1 MERKVEKKLL
11 EWKNRKNRL
20 PLVLQGARQVGKTYS
35 LLKFGKNYFKHIAYF
50 NFESSTELHR
60 IFDRNL
66 TPSRI
71 IRELSAYSAVPVVPE
86 DTLIVFDE
94 IQTCERALTS
104 LKYFA
109 EEASQYCVVAAGS
122 LLGIAIKRSH
132 YSFPVGKVELMTM
145 FPMDM
150 EEFLRAQ
157 KKDEAVSL
165 IRECY
170 STDTFCNLH
179 DTFMDEYR
187 KFTGVGGMPQVV
199 GEYVESGDYNL
210 VVALQ
215 KNITDAHVAD
225 MAKYAEPAETVRIL
239 AAYNSIPAQLAKENK
254 KFQYKTIQAGARAA
268 MYDSALDWLVASS
281 TVNKCVKISQ
291 GLAPLKLYADDS
303 SFKIYLADTGLLC
316 SKYGIPPAVILNE
329 SHAWQS
335 VKGILA
341 ENSVAN
347 VLTSGG
353 YTPCYWESQGKAEV
367 DFVIQNHKGEVIP
380 IEVKSSEHVRSKSL
394 QQFVTRYKPPL
405 SIRVSEKN
413 FGFENRIKSVPLY
426 ASFCI

>member
-254 KFQYKTIQAGARAA
+254 KFQYKTIRTGARAT
-268 MYDSALDWLVASS
+268 MYASALEWLVASA

-353 YTPCYWESQGKAEV
+353 YAPCYWESQGKAEV

-380 IEVKSSEHVRSKSL
+380 IEVKSSEHARSKSL

>member
-35 LLKFGKNYFKHIAYF
+35 LLKFGKNYFKHTAYF

-199 GEYVESGDYNL
+199 GEFVESGDYTL
-210 VVALQ
+210 WW
-215 KNITDAHVAD
+215 H
-225 MAKYAEPAETVRIL
+225 YR
-239 AAYNSIPAQLAKENK
+239 
-254 KFQYKTIQAGARAA
+254 KTLPMPMWPTWQN
-268 MYDSALDWLVASS
+268 MP
-281 TVNKCVKISQ
+281 N
-291 GLAPLKLYADDS
+291 PLKPSGFWQLTTAFPHNWQRKTK
-303 SFKIYLADTGLLC
+303 SFSIKRSEQVPG
-316 SKYGIPPAVILNE
+316 
-329 SHAWQS
+329 Q
-335 VKGILA
+335 
-341 ENSVAN
+341 
-347 VLTSGG
+347 
-353 YTPCYWESQGKAEV
+353 PCMPLHWIGWW
-367 DFVIQNHKGEVIP
+367 
-380 IEVKSSEHVRSKSL
+380 L
-394 QQFVTRYKPPL
+394 QQL
-405 SIRVSEKN
+405 SIN
-413 FGFENRIKSVPLY
+413 
-426 ASFCI
+426 A